1 MLDNNVKMKIFM
13 QILFVNIENIST

>member
-13 QILFVNIENIST
+13 QVLFVNIENIST